1 MTPQHSRR
9 GRSST
14 ISSAAFAYQMI
25 VAMGGIDLLCSQG
38 GIGEHQQRVR
48 AELSA
53 SLGFLGSSWI
63 RQRTMSRVATR

>member
-1 MTPQHSRR
+1 
-9 GRSST
+9 
-14 ISSAAFAYQMI
+14 MI
-25 VAMGGIDLLCSQG
+25 VAMGGIDLLVFTG

-53 SLGFLGSSWI
+53 SLGFLGVGLSWI